1 MGTSLCKNRSRVS
14 PSTLATIA
22 AMEKKDG
29 NAEAT
34 VTKNNIDTNS
44 IATVTTEGFPVRK
57 KFAVTLELKDVNRE
71 HSGSTILLESV
82 KSEQLVTRDPEQS
95 VQVDEAVDLQPSE
108 EVTTVL
114 KTNSTTGKAVDESVM
129 PHTEIKPAGTSRNN
143 KEVTISVDIAELPE
157 ATESDIVTFTSTS
170 PGEESK
176 SQKDVIDNTS
186 NKQMEDS
193 KSISGS
199 PKHSVIT
206 VKPLHSGSDDND
218 RGSTHSEK
226 LEGQE
231 SALQDAITPTES
243 ISEHL
248 EGSDQESTTSES
260 ETVQK
265 FQTVSSDDD
274 VSHHSIRNNQSLV
287 PESDA
292 NKENDYCKSVY
303 ARLIAKKSE
312 KPIRDKV
319 TAVLKAWET
328 SGKLEELEKSVRNI
342 KASSTGTIADLAQ
355 ALKRGYNTDSTVRQI
370 ALAYKVYCWV
380 TTNIRYS
387 KHALGVSDPKSVL
400 RTRLAVCHG
409 YSTLFQAICREV
421 GLEVNR
427 VDGNTRSLQD
437 CKWTLDDSDSHTWNM
452 VGIHN
457 YYHMQYMYYIRL
469 P

>member
-14 PSTLATIA
+14 PSTEKTGEGENQSTSDECRASQGSGLEITDELTTGLVSEHHDTTIA
-22 AMEKKDG
+22 AMEKK
-29 NAEAT
+29 
-34 VTKNNIDTNS
+34 
-44 IATVTTEGFPVRK
+44 
-57 KFAVTLELKDVNRE
+57 

-231 SALQDAITPTES
+231 SALQDAITPLTES